1 MKIIKQNN
9 PPKVVDAK
17 KELER
22 ISSFVNSEK
31 GRLES
36 IGRECDSKLKALS
49 DINSKIDKAQKT
61 LENTISMER
70 DSESKRIDTLNKL
83 TEKLE
88 ELDVVEKKK
97 TILEVEM
104 ADLRISMMVEREKI
118 ENHKKKTLLEIEAVS
133 RIEEMKLEDAKK
145 RKQSIEVDVDELERK
160 KLQLGKIIDENSKEI
175 DSKLTNLADLH
186 RDYLN
191 GESKLAEMK
200 EESKINKM
208 ILEEQEEKLKAIRK
222 EIDSS
227 KLELKEISSSL
238 GAVRKEAQDAKES
251 ILKSVSKEEYIEK
264 ASKKIKDLYR
274 RAGIEINI

>member
-1 MKIIKQNN
+1 
-9 PPKVVDAK
+9 
-17 KELER
+17 
-22 ISSFVNSEK
+22 
-31 GRLES
+31 
-36 IGRECDSKLKALS
+36 
-49 DINSKIDKAQKT
+49 
-61 LENTISMER
+61 MER